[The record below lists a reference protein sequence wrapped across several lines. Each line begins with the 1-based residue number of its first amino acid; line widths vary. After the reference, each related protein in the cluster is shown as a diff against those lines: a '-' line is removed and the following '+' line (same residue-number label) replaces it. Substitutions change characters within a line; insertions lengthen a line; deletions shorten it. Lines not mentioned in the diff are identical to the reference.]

1 MPFREAQTND
11 IEELGSLQTAL
22 FVDECVEWLAEARD
36 DSEPIQVTSE
46 GNQTLLT
53 AVEDKLLSA
62 DGKEIEINF
71 QT

>member
-36 DSEPIQVTSE
+36 DSEPIEVTFE
-46 GNQTLLT
+46 GDQTLLT
-53 AVEDKLLSA
+53 AVENKLLS
-62 DGKEIEINF
+62 DDTDEIEIKF
-71 QT
+71 E